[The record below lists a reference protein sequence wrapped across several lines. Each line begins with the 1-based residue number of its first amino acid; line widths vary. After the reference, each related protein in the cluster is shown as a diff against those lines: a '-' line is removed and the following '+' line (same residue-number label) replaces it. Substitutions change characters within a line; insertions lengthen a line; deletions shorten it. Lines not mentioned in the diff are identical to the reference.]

1 MSRYIAIEN
10 EIRGA
15 LTQIAS
21 QEGLRDR
28 LTHLVVPVSPIRGN
42 DGSIIDLQPLVDV
55 HADYP
60 KTKPARYVAVWPSG
74 EQVSPLG
81 LIGGTVDFR
90 EPLHMKPHSVVG
102 KTAGWVYSADS
113 TPVTL
118 APNDPGIPAMIAWA
132 HHRTFHSCRASHM
145 PDFALRIR
153 RRIAG
158 VKVARLAEVTTD
170 ESAGAGLSCITKD
183 GGQTLKYG
191 LADRDGLPGTDN
203 TGWPWSEWST
213 DPREALEKMLRQ
225 KYRRM
230 HETNAAWVW
239 VYKVARVEPGAKP

>member
-10 EIRGA
+10 EVRCA
-15 LTQIAS
+15 LAQIAS
-21 QEGLRDR
+21 PEGMRDR

-42 DGSIIDLQPLVDV
+42 EGSGIDLQPLVNV
-55 HADYP
+55 RADYP

-102 KTAGWVYSADS
+102 KAAGWVYSADS

-132 HHRTFHSCRASHM
+132 HHRVICTCRASQM
-145 PDFALRIR
+145 PDFAVRIR
-153 RRIAG
+153 RRVAD
-158 VKVARLAEVTTD
+158 VKVVPLSEVTA
-170 ESAGAGLSCITKD
+170 EEAAGTGLSCLTKD
-183 GGQTLKYG
+183 GKTLKYG

-203 TGWPWSEWST
+203 TGWPWDEWST
-213 DPREALEKMLRQ
+213 DPRVALEKMLRQ

-230 HETNAAWVW
+230 HETSAAWVW
-239 VYKVARVEPGAKP
+239 VYKLAQIDPGANP